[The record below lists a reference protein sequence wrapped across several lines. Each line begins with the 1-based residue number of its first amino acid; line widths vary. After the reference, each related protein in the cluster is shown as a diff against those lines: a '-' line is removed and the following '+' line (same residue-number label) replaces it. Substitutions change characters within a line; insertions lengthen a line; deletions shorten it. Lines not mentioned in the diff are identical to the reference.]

1 MDITEQEQQML
12 ELLREWNKSRNYH
25 LQIEIVDGVWDIAMK
40 ELGTQ
45 SASRGMGESFNAA
58 WDNMTPLHFP
68 GAL

>member
-12 ELLREWNKSRNYH
+12 ELLREWNKSKNYQ

-45 SASRGMGESFNAA
+45 SAARGTGESFKAA
-58 WDNMTPLHFP
+58 WDNMTPLRFP
-68 GAL
+68 GVL